1 MILDEIVEDKK
12 KRLTCHKKNVSETEI
27 RRAAESVEKV
37 PHRFFDALKK
47 KQISIIGEF
56 KNASPSIG
64 KIKSKINL
72 EERIR
77 EYNISVD
84 AISCL
89 TEEDYFHGNVDYLKY
104 ISGISP
110 LPILRKDFMID
121 EYQFYEAKAIGAD
134 AVLLIAAILD
144 DAQMRDFYQ
153 LAKELSLDSLVEVH
167 NEEEMERA
175 LKLDAEIIGV
185 NNRNLK
191 DFTIELDTTRRLS
204 KMVPEEKVFVA
215 ESGIITDEDVRFLK
229 QCKVDAFLIGRALM
243 GAEHPAE
250 VAAHWKELA

>member
-37 PHRFFDALKK
+37 PHRFYDALKK
-47 KQISIIGEF
+47 EQISIIGEF

-72 EERIR
+72 EERIKA
-77 EYNISVD
+77 YNVSVD

-104 ISGISP
+104 IRGISP

-121 EYQFYEAKAIGAD
+121 EYQFYEAKD
-134 AVLLIAAILD
+134 RKSV
-144 DAQMRDFYQ
+144 
-153 LAKELSLDSLVEVH
+153 V
-167 NEEEMERA
+167 
-175 LKLDAEIIGV
+175 
-185 NNRNLK
+185 
-191 DFTIELDTTRRLS
+191 
-204 KMVPEEKVFVA
+204 
-215 ESGIITDEDVRFLK
+215 
-229 QCKVDAFLIGRALM
+229 
-243 GAEHPAE
+243 
-250 VAAHWKELA
+250 